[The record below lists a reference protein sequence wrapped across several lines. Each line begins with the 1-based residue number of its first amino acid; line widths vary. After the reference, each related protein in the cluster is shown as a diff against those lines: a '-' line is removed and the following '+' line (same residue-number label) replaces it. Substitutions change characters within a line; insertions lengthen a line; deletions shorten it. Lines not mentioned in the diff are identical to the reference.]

1 MTEYNPKIVDIK
13 TLDDARKEIIAI
25 GSDSKSIDIMA
36 PKAVSKAI
44 KLKNVVLQDAIII
57 KQDMLSIGGEVAV
70 PRNTFEL
77 HKEKADILVIGTIH
91 QHRILVEKI
100 KRHYPRLQKIAT
112 ELEFV
117 LKDFK

>member
-1 MTEYNPKIVDIK
+1 MTNYNPEVIK
-13 TLDDARKEIIAI
+13 VETLDDAKKEIISI

-36 PKAVSKAI
+36 PKAISKVI

-77 HKEKADILVIGTIH
+77 HKEKGDILVIGTIH
-91 QHRILVEKI
+91 QHGILVEKI
-100 KRHYPRLQKIAT
+100 KRHYPRLQKIAA
-112 ELEFV
+112 ELEIV

>member
-1 MTEYNPKIVDIK
+1 VTKYNPKIVDIK

-36 PKAVSKAI
+36 PKAISKVI

-77 HKEKADILVIGTIH
+77 HKEKGEILVIGTLK
-91 QHRILVEKI
+91 QLFELVEKLN
-100 KRHYPRLQKIAT
+100 RHYPRLQKIAT
-112 ELEFV
+112 ELSLV